1 MATNSSAV
9 TGLWMKSVPG
19 CRIAATARSTVGCA
33 VTTTTGSV
41 GSSRR
46 TRSRNSS
53 PLIRGISTSVITM
66 SHGSDSMCLMPD
78 IGSSTCWMAKP
89 RDSST
94 LVAHRPKTR
103 SSSISRTR
111 TRGTAG
117 VESAI
122 CPPSLSPSVPRG
134 RPIPPMGPSAR
145 AEGPGYPG
153 PLCSALRCG
162 PPDGM
167 TSAQSV
173 MQ

>member
-1 MATNSSAV
+1 MASTLSCRTAVGAVLRWATSAETLVTNSSAV

-33 VTTTTGSV
+33 VTTTTGMS

-46 TRSRNSS
+46 NRSRNSI

-66 SHGSDSMCLMPD
+66 SQGSASIAFSPD
-78 IGSSTCWMAKP
+78 IGSSKCRMANP

-111 TRGTAG
+111 PRGAAG
-117 VESAI
+117 AESAI
-122 CPPSLSPSVPRG
+122 CPPR
-134 RPIPPMGPSAR
+134 
-145 AEGPGYPG
+145 
-153 PLCSALRCG
+153 
-162 PPDGM
+162 
-167 TSAQSV
+167 
-173 MQ
+173 